1 MSYRLEKLIEQQK
14 QLEIEPNE
22 LNVICELQFSFIC
35 FLVGQVLDA
44 FEQWKSLL
52 SLLCNCEVSIKNRV
66 KFFQELVNVMY
77 FQLKEMPED
86 FFIDIISK
94 DNFLTVNL
102 HNLFDNINSIVN
114 ENLDKTDCTELNNL
128 HNKCIKFRNFLSQR
142 FKIDFDQEPD
152 EYAPFICE

>member
-14 QLEIEPNE
+14 QLNIEPNE

-35 FLVGQVLDA
+35 FLIGQVLDA

-52 SLLCNCEVSIKNRV
+52 SLLCNCESSIKNRV
-66 KFFQELVNVMY
+66 KFFLELVNVLY

-102 HNLFDNINSIVN
+102 HNLFDNINNVVE
-114 ENLDKTDCTELNNL
+114 ENLDQVELKNL
-128 HNKCIKFRNFLSQR
+128 QNKCYKFKNYLSQR
-142 FKIDFDQEPD
+142 FKIDFEQEPD
-152 EYAPFICE
+152 EYAPVICD